1 MSFDAQAL
9 TRAGKL
15 VFPALLLSIFVA
27 ILFGSFILMLPPQ
40 HHEWTTIWRVPI
52 VIAAAGALALIVAR
66 PRYPTMRPLLM
77 DGLAAV
83 LSVASAI
90 SGIGVTLLFAYGLE
104 LQIAEYRGSVDSFIY
119 QMTNPMALW
128 YLLFFAIIP
137 VLPGAVGL
145 WIARKRLREVGRVS
159 LAGMAS
165 RFSKLGLGLSAM
177 LGVTIAV
184 AALYRRAM
192 WP

>member
-15 VFPALLLSIFVA
+15 VFPAILLSILVT
-27 ILFGSFILMLPPQ
+27 ILFGSFILILPP
-40 HHEWTTIWRVPI
+40 HHQWTTIWRVPI
-52 VIAAAGALALIVAR
+52 LIAAAGAVALIIAGPPYSTVR
-66 PRYPTMRPLLM
+66 PWVI

-83 LSVASAI
+83 LGLASAI
-90 SGIGVTLLFAYGLE
+90 SGIGITLLFAYGLE

-128 YLLFFAIIP
+128 YLLCVAIIP
-137 VLPGAVGL
+137 VLPGAFGL

-177 LGVTIAV
+177 LGVAIAV